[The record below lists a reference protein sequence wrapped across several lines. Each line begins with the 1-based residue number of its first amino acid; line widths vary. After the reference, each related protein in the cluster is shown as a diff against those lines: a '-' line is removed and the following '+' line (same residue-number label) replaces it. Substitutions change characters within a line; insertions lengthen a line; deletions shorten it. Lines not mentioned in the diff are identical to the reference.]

1 MSDITDRLVAAG
13 VPLAIANDIE
23 GDLLEDL
30 RKAKAEKQ
38 RLTSQIDA
46 KQTEVDQL
54 KTVRAAQ
61 NAIIDGIRL
70 ALNDPNA

>member
-1 MSDITDRLVAAG
+1 MSDFTDRLVAAG
-13 VPLAIANDIE
+13 VPVAIANDIE
-23 GDLLEDL
+23 GDLLTDIA
-30 RKAKAEKQ
+30 KAKAEKQ

>member
-1 MSDITDRLVAAG
+1 MSNFTDRLVAAG
-13 VPLAIANDIE
+13 VPANLATDIE
-23 GDLLEDL
+23 DDLIADL

-38 RLTSQIDA
+38 RLISQIDA
-46 KQTEVDQL
+46 KETEVDQL

>member
-23 GDLLEDL
+23 GDLIEDL
-30 RKAKAEKQ
+30 RKAKAERQ